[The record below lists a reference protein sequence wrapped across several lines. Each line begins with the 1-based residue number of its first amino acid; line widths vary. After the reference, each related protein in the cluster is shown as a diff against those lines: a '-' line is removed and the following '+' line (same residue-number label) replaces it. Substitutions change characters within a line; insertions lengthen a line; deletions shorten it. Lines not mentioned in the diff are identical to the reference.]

1 MQPYNDLTHIYVLIK
16 EEFTD
21 HWYLMV
27 ILIEDH
33 LIFHFDSNIQT
44 DKVESRKET
53 IINVFSVIAQMV
65 STECYPQDYVN
76 GYFQVDGWDFAQP
89 RRLPQCGKNSAVWV
103 LIEVAGYAGR
113 LHSTYSTIAI
123 GEGC

>member
-89 RRLPQCGKNSAVWV
+89 RRLPQLRTPPCG
-103 LIEVAGYAGR
+103 
-113 LHSTYSTIAI
+113 
-123 GEGC
+123 C